1 MCSGSPSGEHDDK
14 LVGYTYGVE
23 HLVLGISGVDV
34 ASLECHLGH
43 GGVEILI
50 FQLADGST
58 VHGVGPVGTK
68 QVDVKLVCALAYLLV
83 WIEGYA
89 YVAVLDF
96 GVLLKILY
104 RRDDFGYAGFVVSSE
119 QSVSVGHNEVLAL
132 VVEQFGKLGGESMM
146 PSAWLSVMS
155 LPS

>member
-1 MCSGSPSGEHDDK
+1 M
-14 LVGYTYGVE
+14 
-23 HLVLGISGVDV
+23 LGISGVDV

-89 YVAVLDF
+89 YVAMLDF

-104 RRDDFGYAGFVVSSE
+104 CRDDFSYAGLVVSSE
-119 QSVSVGHNEVLAL
+119 QSVSVGHDEILAL
-132 VVEQFGKLGGESMM
+132 IVEQFGKLGGREYDAVGLVERDVVAVIVLDYAGVTWW
-146 PSAWLSVMS
+146 PLMS
-155 LPS
+155 GDVSR